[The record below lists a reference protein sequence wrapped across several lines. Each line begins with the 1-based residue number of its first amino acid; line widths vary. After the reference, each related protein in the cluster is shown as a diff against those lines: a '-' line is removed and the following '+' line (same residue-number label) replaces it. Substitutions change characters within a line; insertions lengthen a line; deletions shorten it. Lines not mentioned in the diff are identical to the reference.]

1 VETLNEALNIAAID
15 VVEVAATSD
24 LDSDAESQDGADT
37 DYYYADSNSAANN
50 YGSSSSSQQQ
60 RVQSSTGNGGSNG
73 YVQSVNVHLLVEDSA
88 SC

>member
-37 DYYYADSNSAANN
+37 DYYYNESNGAVTNNYSSNS
-50 YGSSSSSQQQ
+50 SLQQ
-60 RVQSSTGNGGSNG
+60 RVQSDTGNGGSNG
-73 YVQSVNVHLLVEDSA
+73 YVPYS
-88 SC
+88 

>member
-37 DYYYADSNSAANN
+37 DYYYNESNGVVTNNSSNS
-50 YGSSSSSQQQ
+50 SLQQ
-60 RVQSSTGNGGSNG
+60 RVQSDTGNGGSNG
-73 YVQSVNVHLLVEDSA
+73 YVPYS
-88 SC
+88 